1 MAKKLKAGEGSATAG
16 VAPSDLKRVVA
27 DIIRHKNNASENS
40 GLAGQAT
47 KQACDQYGLDK
58 KALGLVV
65 SLSKQND
72 VGKAQSTL
80 RGVVDYAD
88 KLGLFDQMDAFDDL
102 IPAMERIIERAKNAR
117 PAAGVPAGTPSEME
131 TMLN

>member
-1 MAKKLKAGEGSATAG
+1 MAKKLKPGEGAPSAG
-16 VAPSDLKRVVA
+16 VAPSDLKRVVK

-80 RGVVDYAD
+80 RGVVEYAD
-88 KLGLFDQMDAFDDL
+88 KLGLFDQIDAFDDL
-102 IPAMERIIERAKNAR
+102 IPTMERIVDRARNTR
-117 PAAGVPAGTPSEME
+117 PDGGAPASAPEME